1 MKPVSSLSSSLSP
14 SQREAHLSRQF
25 LDALKNP
32 RDRLPLEKVK
42 EQEEKASEVLQRSKS
57 INKSR
62 SCERGKRDV
71 EGKFNMPRLSDM
83 RLFRDVKDRSDQ
95 PSTTNQGESLG
106 DTKQHLGA
114 TGTQPIS
121 IINSKYVKRCSHN
134 YTDMHTDKHTDKH
147 KNEHGCYTDP
157 EGHSQS
163 HPELIPFSMVSSYI
177 QNKKPEKE
185 AEEKAGD
192 LTTEIMQAK
201 SNFESIKSENQE
213 LKAELDK
220 MQKLVQKIETEKAQS
235 SELNDLKLQQF
246 ESRVKLMELQF
257 ERDAHRQS
265 HEHDRERR

>member
-1 MKPVSSLSSSLSP
+1 MSSVSSSLSP

-32 RDRLPLEKVK
+32 RDRLPLAKVK

-71 EGKFNMPRLSDM
+71 EGKHNMPRLSDM
-83 RLFRDVKDRSDQ
+83 RLFRDVKDRSDH
-95 PSTTNQGESLG
+95 PSTTHQGESLG
-106 DTKQHLGA
+106 DTKNNLGA

-134 YTDMHTDKHTDKH
+134 YTDMHTEKH

-157 EGHSQS
+157 DGNSQS
-163 HPELIPFSMVSSYI
+163 HPELIPFSMVSSYV
-177 QNKKPEKE
+177 QPKKPEKE
-185 AEEKAGD
+185 GEDKAGD

-213 LKAELDK
+213 LKAELEK
-220 MQKLVQKIETEKAQS
+220 MQALVQKIEAEKAQS
-235 SELNDLKLQQF
+235 GELNDLRLQ
-246 ESRVKLMELQF
+246 
-257 ERDAHRQS
+257 
-265 HEHDRERR
+265 